1 MIRWGREARQSP
13 ARGTTVTRLDSLLEA
28 YRKTTFYADTPR
40 ARLALRVGQWC
51 VDLDALLNERG
62 MSTWAYVTA
71 SNPGSRRLSDE
82 DNSARQRELEGDVGR
97 LGVRAYPGE
106 GVADD
111 GRWPPEPS
119 LLILGIA
126 RGEAIRLGGRYG
138 QVAIVCGELGRP
150 AELVLCADG

>member
-1 MIRWGREARQSP
+1 MTAP
-13 ARGTTVTRLDSLLEA
+13 DSLLAA

-40 ARLALRVGQWC
+40 ARLALRVGERC
-51 VDLDALLNERG
+51 VDLDALLNDHG
-62 MSTWAYVTA
+62 VSSWAYVTA

-82 DNSARQRELEGDVGR
+82 DNAARQRELEGHVAR

-106 GVADD
+106 GVGDD

-119 LLILGIA
+119 LLVLGIA
-126 RGEAIRLGGRYG
+126 RDDAIRLGGRYG
-138 QVAIVCGELGRP
+138 QVAIVCGEMGRA